1 LNKFINPEILT
12 LNNPIKIDIN
22 NDLSCNK
29 SNNYL
34 TYNYRGK
41 DNSIKLDFKEDIS
54 ININPILKEN
64 YPDFIKKKNN
74 NYLLNLEP
82 VLLSNYSRDYYEDSK
97 GNRITMD
104 SNLRFSKFVDSHSF
118 VEEYGWILSAFTI
131 FEIKFNYK
139 NKSKLKKLLRRNP
152 LTQSR
157 CTKYLLGF

>member
-1 LNKFINPEILT
+1 
-12 LNNPIKIDIN
+12 
-22 NDLSCNK
+22 
-29 SNNYL
+29 
-34 TYNYRGK
+34 
-41 DNSIKLDFKEDIS
+41 
-54 ININPILKEN
+54 
-64 YPDFIKKKNN
+64 
-74 NYLLNLEP
+74 
-82 VLLSNYSRDYYEDSK
+82 
-97 GNRITMD
+97 MD